1 MAARHRLLVALLIAQ
16 PVASEIDGIR
26 RALGS
31 NQLERIP
38 PHVTLVPPT
47 NVADDALFL
56 AEQVVREAASGF
68 EPVALMLGPPATF
81 PDNESVLF
89 LAVSAVPSLTVL
101 RQALLDGPFAGR
113 DRTDRA
119 FVAHV
124 TLDSRRERFVDDR
137 MLDDL
142 SGYETSVEAAT
153 LALLVQDQSTPLHA
167 WRTLTSYDLA
177 PKRVVGR
184 GGLEVHLHAGVT
196 LSPTSLALVARWD
209 EELPVPLPMPMPAAD
224 DRDEFFAVATVS
236 SEIVA
241 VATWTIDGDIV
252 VLTRHVVAP
261 SRRGLG
267 LGTRLLN
274 FVEEL
279 EGSRARSAIVLARA
293 FDDAYDAYYLG
304 RGFRREERE
313 RRPDGKRP
321 ALLRRLVVGS
331 EPAD

>member
-16 PVASEIDGIR
+16 PVLSEIDGIR

-47 NVADDALFL
+47 NVADDALVA
-56 AEQVVREAASGF
+56 AERVVREAASGF
-68 EPVALMLGPPATF
+68 EPVALTLGPPATF

-137 MLDDL
+137 MLGDL
-142 SGYETSVEAAT
+142 SGYTTSVEAAT
-153 LALLVQDQSTPLHA
+153 LALLVQDQSTPFQA

-177 PKRVVGR
+177 PERVVGR

-196 LSPTSLALVARWD
+196 LSPTSLALVAAWA
-209 EELPVPLPMPMPAAD
+209 EEPGSPVAD

-241 VATWTIDGDIV
+241 VAAWTIDGDTV
-252 VLTRHVVAP
+252 VLTRHVVA
-261 SRRGLG
+261 SSWRGLG
-267 LGTRLLN
+267 LGTRLLS

-279 EGSRARSAIVLARA
+279 EGSRARSAIVLAEA
-293 FDDAYDAYYLG
+293 LEDGHDAYYAG

-313 RRPDGKRP
+313 RRPGGKPP
-321 ALLRRLVVGS
+321 ALVRRLVGRFG
-331 EPAD
+331 PAD